1 MPNSAYEAWVERARA
16 VPIETEIARRGI
28 QLKRVGAEHVGPCP
42 VCGTGDD
49 RFSINTV
56 KQVFNC
62 RICNVGGDVIKLVEH
77 LDGNDDFTAACTTLT
92 GEPPPKAVGKARVV
106 RAREIVVAE
115 YPYLDENGA
124 VVFATER
131 VEFQYPDGT
140 FVLKD
145 GKHKKIFRYKR
156 PDPDR
161 PGKWINGVTD
171 KDGNW
176 LVRIVPYRLSELLEA
191 IGSNS
196 HPILIVEGEP
206 KVDLLASWGVIAT
219 CNAGG
224 ATKWKP
230 EHSAFLKDADVI
242 LVPDN
247 DDAGW
252 KHIDIVGRSLVGIA
266 KRIRVLALPGLA
278 VKGDII
284 DWAKA
289 GTREQLDELIDK
301 APDWEPPAAEEL
313 NKEKK
318 VVAEQS
324 EDELLDA
331 LSKMRKGVEFDR
343 ERKRLAKQLDV
354 RPSAIDAEIEERQ
367 AEAQTTALLHGHW
380 YVEP

>member
-1 MPNSAYEAWVERARA
+1 
-16 VPIETEIARRGI
+16 
-28 QLKRVGAEHVGPCP
+28 
-42 VCGTGDD
+42 
-49 RFSINTV
+49 
-56 KQVFNC
+56 
-62 RICNVGGDVIKLVEH
+62 
-77 LDGNDDFTAACTTLT
+77 
-92 GEPPPKAVGKARVV
+92 
-106 RAREIVVAE
+106 
-115 YPYLDENGA
+115 
-124 VVFATER
+124 
-131 VEFQYPDGT
+131 
-140 FVLKD
+140 
-145 GKHKKIFRYKR
+145 
-156 PDPDR
+156 
-161 PGKWINGVTD
+161 
-171 KDGNW
+171 
-176 LVRIVPYRLSELLEA
+176 
-191 IGSNS
+191 
-196 HPILIVEGEP
+196 
-206 KVDLLASWGVIAT
+206 VIAT